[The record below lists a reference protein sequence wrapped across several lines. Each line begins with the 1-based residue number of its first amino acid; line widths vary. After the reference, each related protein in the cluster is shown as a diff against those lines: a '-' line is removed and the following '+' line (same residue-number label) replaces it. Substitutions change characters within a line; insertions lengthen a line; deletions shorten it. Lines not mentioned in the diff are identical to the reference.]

1 MKVCDAVAR
10 AVALECPGAP
20 VFSLIGDANLP
31 IVGALDRHTNL
42 PQTFARDEGAA
53 VAMADGYAQAAGRL
67 GIATV
72 TSGPGLTHAAT
83 SLLGASRIHTPIVV
97 VAGDTPM
104 RRPSGIQ
111 EMQSFDQRRFVEAC
125 ESHFHGLR
133 SPLSVAED
141 IASAFYRAR
150 MERRPV
156 VLSVP
161 LDLQNADVAE
171 NWSYEPSIT
180 ERERLPLEPGAA
192 ALAKVAH
199 IVKGA
204 QRPVILAGRGAL
216 WSGARDDLQ
225 RLGEQIGAL
234 MGTTLLARGLFDAD
248 PWNIGVIGGFSN
260 SAAMDLIRN
269 ADVVVAFGAELGH
282 FTTQA
287 GSLLSGRQV
296 VRVDVAPFARTMPF
310 VDLFDLQ
317 ADARAAAAAL
327 CLAVRG
333 ESRAGFRTAETRAR
347 LAAPPS
353 VGGPAIKGDRIDPR
367 RLMGDLGPA
376 LAEDTQ
382 VVVGGG
388 HFWSFP
394 CMFLKQPARGSF
406 FCPLGAAAVGQA
418 LPFGIGVAMG
428 SSPRPVIV
436 IEGDGSLLMNIQE
449 LDTATRQRLPI
460 VLVIMNDGA
469 LTAEALKL
477 KAQGYDENL
486 AVYPTPDFAAVARG
500 FGWKAVTIDGRDD
513 VGAILARHEWREGPL
528 LIDARISREV
538 VIDPVSVRDLSPR
551 P

>member
-1 MKVCDAVAR
+1 VKICEAVAR
-10 AVALECPGAP
+10 AVALECPDAP

-42 PQTFARDEGAA
+42 PQSFARDEGAA
-53 VAMADGYAQAAGRL
+53 VAMADGYAQATGGL

-83 SLLGASRIHTPIVV
+83 SLLGASRINTPTVV

-125 ESHFHGLR
+125 EAYFHGLR
-133 SPLSVAED
+133 SPLSVADD
-141 IASAFYRAR
+141 IANAFYRAR
-150 MERRPV
+150 TERQPV

-161 LDLQNADVAE
+161 LDLQNADVADD
-171 NWSYEPSIT
+171 WKYEPSISAC
-180 ERERLPLEPGAA
+180 ERLPLEPGAD
-192 ALAKVAH
+192 ALRKMVH

-204 QRPVILAGRGAL
+204 QRPLILAGRGAAR
-216 WSGARDDLQ
+216 SGARDDLR
-225 RLGEQIGAL
+225 RLGDQMGAL
-234 MGTTLLARGLFDAD
+234 MGTTLLAKGLFDAD
-248 PWNIGVIGGFSN
+248 PWNIGVVGGFS
-260 SAAMDLIRN
+260 SPAAMDLIRN

-287 GSLLSGRQV
+287 GSLLRDRRV
-296 VRVDVAPFARTMPF
+296 VRIDVTPFAKTMAPAD
-310 VDLFDLQ
+310 VFDLQ

-327 CLAVRG
+327 CLAVQDEART
-333 ESRAGFRTAETRAR
+333 GFRTADTRAR
-347 LAAPPS
+347 LSAPVS
-353 VGGPAIKGDRIDPR
+353 VGGPAIRGNLVDPR
-367 RLMGDLGPA
+367 RLMGDIGPA
-376 LAEDTQ
+376 LPDDTQ
-382 VVVGGG
+382 IVVGGG

-428 SSPRPVIV
+428 SMPRPVMV

-449 LDTATRQRLPI
+449 LDTAARHGFAI
-460 VLVIMNDGA
+460 VMVIMNDGA

-477 KAQGYDENL
+477 RAQDYNENL
-486 AVYPTPDFAAVARG
+486 AVYPTPDFAAIARG
-500 FGWKAVTIDGRDD
+500 FGWKAVTVDGRDD
-513 VGAILARHEWREGPL
+513 VGAILARHAWGEGPL

-538 VIDPVSVRDLSPR
+538 VIDPVSVKDLGR
-551 P
+551 RA

>member
-1 MKVCDAVAR
+1 MKVCEAVAR

-31 IVGALDRHTNL
+31 IVGAIDRYTNL
-42 PQTFARDEGAA
+42 LQSFARDEGAA
-53 VAMADGYAQAAGRL
+53 VAMADGYAQATGGL
-67 GIATV
+67 GVATV

-83 SLLGASRIHTPIVV
+83 SLLGASRVDTPIVV

-125 ESHFHGLR
+125 EAQFQGLR

-150 MERRPV
+150 KGRGPL

-161 LDLQNADVAE
+161 LDLQNADVAD
-171 NWSYEPSIT
+171 NWNYEPSIAAC
-180 ERERLPLEPGAA
+180 EHLPLEPGAA
-192 ALAKVAH
+192 ALSKVVD
-199 IVKGA
+199 ILKSA
-204 QRPVILAGRGAL
+204 QRPLILAGRGA
-216 WSGARDDLQ
+216 WRSGARDDLQ

-234 MGTTLLARGLFDAD
+234 LGTTLLARGLFDAD
-248 PWNIGVIGGFSN
+248 PWNIGVVGGFS
-260 SAAMDLIRN
+260 SPAAMDLIRN
-269 ADVVVAFGAELGH
+269 ADVIVAFGAELGH

-287 GSLLSGRQV
+287 GSLLRDRRV
-296 VRVDVAPFARTMPF
+296 VRVDVAPFAKMMPLADVF
-310 VDLFDLQ
+310 NLQ

-327 CLAVRG
+327 CLALQGAPRT
-333 ESRAGFRTAETRAR
+333 GFRTAATRAK
-347 LAAPPS
+347 LSAPIRTD
-353 VGGPAIKGDRIDPR
+353 GPAIGDNLIDPR
-367 RLMGDLGPA
+367 RLMADIGPT
-376 LAEDTQ
+376 LAGDTQ

-394 CMFLKQPARGSF
+394 CLYLKQPAHGSF

-428 SSPRPVIV
+428 SRPRPVMV

-449 LDTATRQRLPI
+449 LDTAARHGLPI
-460 VLVIMNDGA
+460 VLVTMNDGA

-477 KAQGYDENL
+477 RAQNYDESL
-486 AVYPTPDFAAVARG
+486 AVYPSPDFAAIARG
-500 FGWKAVTIDGRDD
+500 FGWKAVTIDNTND
-513 VGAILARHEWREGPL
+513 VSTILTQHIWSEGPL
-528 LIDARISREV
+528 LIDARISREIV
-538 VIDPVSVRDLSPR
+538 VDPVSVKNLGRHD
-551 P
+551 